1 MVHVI
6 KFYVHEIIKYSN
18 KINEMLLFLRVSRVF
33 FFLYIGGALGG
44 ARNRNPDVNSFS
56 PIGVLA
62 VCVFGI
68 GTIWG
73 P

>member
-1 MVHVI
+1 MIKQI
-6 KFYVHEIIKYSN
+6 KFSTKNAFSFTGEQSFKFGRGGGGLWEGRVTVI
-18 KINEMLLFLRVSRVF
+18 LF
-33 FFLYIGGALGG
+33 
-44 ARNRNPDVNSFS
+44 VNSFS

-73 P
+73 PYVRSEIA

>member
-1 MVHVI
+1 
-6 KFYVHEIIKYSN
+6 
-18 KINEMLLFLRVSRVF
+18 MLLVLRVSRV
-33 FFLYIGGALGG
+33 LNLGGGGWALGG
-44 ARNRNPDVNSFS
+44 ARNRNPVCEFLS

-73 P
+73 PYVRSEIA